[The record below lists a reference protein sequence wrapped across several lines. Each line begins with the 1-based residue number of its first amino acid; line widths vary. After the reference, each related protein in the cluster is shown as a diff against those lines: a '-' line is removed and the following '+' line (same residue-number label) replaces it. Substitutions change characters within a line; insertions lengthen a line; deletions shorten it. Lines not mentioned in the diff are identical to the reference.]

1 MSRKANHGIDY
12 DEDYYDYDVYDDY
25 DAEEEQEEYGKST
38 VVNQSRTKPG
48 IWRCSICTLDN
59 DDSFTSCEICGTV
72 RASLI
77 DSHSNGQ
84 GGKAPFEFNS
94 PSPDDL
100 VSAGKTSSKINSKAP
115 TRTSNVCEK
124 KETVEFHEKTERMG
138 NICPP
143 VSKPSQIKTS
153 KTRNFADYVDQ
164 QVLCKDMHS
173 IDLKKSSSHR
183 KSNSNVGHVDSG
195 KSTLSGR
202 LLQLLG
208 RISSKEMHK
217 YERDAKEKCIT
228 NGRMQGKGSFAYAW
242 VMDESSEER
251 ERGITMTVAVAH
263 FNSKRYRVVVLD
275 SPGHKDFVPNM
286 ISGTT
291 QADAA
296 ILVVDASVG
305 AFEAGMDG
313 NGVGQT
319 REHAQ
324 LIRSFGVDQ
333 IIIAVNKMDVLD
345 YSRDRFDLIKVQL
358 GSFLHSCGFKESLV
372 SWVPISCMKNQNLVT
387 AASDVLL
394 SSWYHGPSL
403 LEAIDSLQPP
413 VRDITKPL
421 RMPICDVQSGASG
434 QVTCNGKLVTGAV
447 RNGSKVLV
455 MPIGELA
462 TVRSIECDS
471 RKCSIARAGDNA
483 SVSLQGI
490 DLGHL
495 MSGMVLCHQDFPVA
509 VATHLELK
517 VLILDITM
525 PILIGTQ
532 VVLDGTVC
540 VEEFSECRPL
550 GRVFLRALGNTVAV
564 GIVNR
569 VIEN

>member
-12 DEDYYDYDVYDDY
+12 DEGYYDYDVYDDY

-59 DDSFTSCEICGTV
+59 GDSFTSCEICGTV

-84 GGKAPFEFNS
+84 CGR
-94 PSPDDL
+94 
-100 VSAGKTSSKINSKAP
+100 AP

-124 KETVEFHEKTERMG
+124 KETVEFHENTERMG
-138 NICPP
+138 NIRPP

-183 KSNSNVGHVDSG
+183 KSNSNVQYKPESWMNLEQDEGIIYQLNLAIVGHVDSG

-217 YERDAKEKCIT
+217 YERDAKEK
-228 NGRMQGKGSFAYAW
+228 GKGSFAYAW

-263 FNSKRYRVVVLD
+263 FKSKRYRVVVLD

-333 IIIAVNKMDVLD
+333 IIIAVNKMEVVD
-345 YSRDRFDLIKVQL
+345 YSRERFDLIKVQL

-387 AASDVLL
+387 VASDVLL

-421 RMPICDVQSGASG
+421 RMPICDVVQSGASG
-434 QVTCNGKLVTGAV
+434 Q
-447 RNGSKVLV
+447 VLV

-509 VATHLELK
+509 VATHMELK
-517 VLILDITM
+517 VLTLDITM

-532 VVLDGTVC
+532 VVLDGAVC
-540 VEEFSECRPL
+540 VEEFSECRAL

>member
-1 MSRKANHGIDY
+1 MSRKANHRIDY

-25 DAEEEQEEYGKST
+25 DAEEEQEGYGKST

-72 RASLI
+72 RASSI

-84 GGKAPFEFNS
+84 GGRAPFEFDS

-100 VSAGKTSSKINSKAP
+100 VSAGKTSSKINSKGWP
-115 TRTSNVCEK
+115 RGFRK
-124 KETVEFHEKTERMG
+124 I
-138 NICPP
+138 NI
-143 VSKPSQIKTS
+143 VRKIATTFGADIFQ
-153 KTRNFADYVDQ
+153 RNA
-164 QVLCKDMHS
+164 
-173 IDLKKSSSHR
+173 
-183 KSNSNVGHVDSG
+183 
-195 KSTLSGR
+195 
-202 LLQLLG
+202 
-208 RISSKEMHK
+208 
-217 YERDAKEKCIT
+217 
-228 NGRMQGKGSFAYAW
+228 QGKGSFAYAW

-333 IIIAVNKMDVLD
+333 IIIAVNKMDVVD
-345 YSRDRFDLIKVQL
+345 YSRERFDLIKVQL
-358 GSFLHSCGFKESLV
+358 SSFLHSCGFKESLV

-387 AASDVLL
+387 APSDVLL

-421 RMPICDVQSGASG
+421 RMPICDVVQSGASG
-434 QVTCNGKLVTGAV
+434 Q
-447 RNGSKVLV
+447 VLV

-471 RKCSIARAGDNA
+471 HKCSIARAGDNA

-532 VVLDGTVC
+532 VEFLIHHAKEAATVVKIHSLLDQKTGQISKKAPRFLKAKQSAVIEVVLDGVVC
-540 VEEFSECRPL
+540 VEEFSECRAL